1 MVRKSKKKREVEKRI
16 KGRKSETGRH
26 SKYMKEFKRKT
37 GLVSMDEIKE
47 LPIGSVEALKQK
59 VALMDEYAVANQKLV
74 DLFGSVGGR
83 VVNSLNQVIDLQ
95 GKLLLL
101 ERKCE
106 EEGLNPLE
114 NPDWVKARKMLSDEI
129 QFVHKHGLDAADV
142 QSKVEA
148 RKRERD
154 DDVLFTIEK
163 NEEEEDDD
171 DEGSVE

>member
-1 MVRKSKKKREVEKRI
+1 MGRKKKKSVEKCI
-16 KGRKSETGRH
+16 NGRKPSTGRH
-26 SKYMKEFKRKT
+26 SKYMKEFKKKT
-37 GLVSMDEIKE
+37 GLVSMDEIKK
-47 LPIGSVEALKQK
+47 LPVGSVEALKQK

-101 ERKCE
+101 EKKCE
-106 EEGLNPLE
+106 REGINPLE
-114 NPDWVKARKMLSDEI
+114 NKDWVKARKMLADEI

-148 RKRERD
+148 RKRGRD
-154 DDVLFTIEK
+154 DDVLFTIEP
-163 NEEEEDDD
+163 EEDENMEEVGDVDD
-171 DEGSVE
+171 